1 MTRFSRK
8 RTKQEIHFLTGES
21 MVAYNPRD
29 REAAHRAE
37 VENIATENIRDVTCT
52 KCWDII
58 RKTGNYRKS
67 DQ

>member
-1 MTRFSRK
+1 
-8 RTKQEIHFLTGES
+8 

-52 KCWDII
+52 KCWNII
-58 RKTGNYRKS
+58 RKTGKYSKS
-67 DQ
+67 DK